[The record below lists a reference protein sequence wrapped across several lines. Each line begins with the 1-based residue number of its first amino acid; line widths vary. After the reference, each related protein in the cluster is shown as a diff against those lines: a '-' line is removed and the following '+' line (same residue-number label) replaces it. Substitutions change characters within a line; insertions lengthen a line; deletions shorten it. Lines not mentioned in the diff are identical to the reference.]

1 MRSASLSSNAK
12 TALIL
17 GGGIGGVVVANELRR
32 RLPRGDRVLVFE
44 RAEEHVFAPSLLW
57 LAIGDRA
64 AGAIRAPLSRLL
76 RHGIEVVHGNVETID
91 PLQRAVTANGER
103 YQGDAI
109 VIALGAQL
117 APQVIP
123 GLEEAGHDVYT
134 LEGALSLREAL
145 RVFRTGRIA
154 VLTAAPLY
162 KCPAAPY
169 EAAMLIEYD
178 CRRRGV
184 RQDVSID
191 VFAAEPGPMG
201 VAGPA
206 VSASVKAALGAKN
219 IAYHP
224 GRQVL
229 GADASGRRLTFTDGS
244 TADYDLLVYVPPHR
258 APEVVVAAG
267 LTDAT
272 GWIPVNRNTLETTHA
287 GIFALGDVS
296 TIPLSLG
303 KPLPKAGVFAHAQA
317 QVVARNIVRAWTKRG
332 KAAAFDGH
340 GACFV
345 EVGDG
350 RAAIGK
356 GNFYAEPVP
365 EVTLYPP
372 SRPRHW
378 AKVIFE
384 RTWLRRLFA

>member
-1 MRSASLSSNAK
+1 MPSGSGR

-17 GGGIGGVVVANELRR
+17 GGGIGGIVVANELRR
-32 RLPRGDRVLVFE
+32 RLPRSDRVLVFE
-44 RAEEHVFAPSLLW
+44 RVEEHVFAPSLLW

-64 AGAIRAPLSRLL
+64 ADAIRTPLSRLL
-76 RHGIEVVHGNVETID
+76 RHGIEVVHGSVESID
-91 PLQRAVTANGER
+91 PLQRTVTANGER
-103 YQGDAI
+103 HEGDAI

-117 APQVIP
+117 VPQVIP
-123 GLEEAGHDVYT
+123 GLEAAGHNVYT

-145 RVFRTGRIA
+145 RAFRTGRIA

-178 CRRRGV
+178 CRRRGI

-191 VFAAEPGPMG
+191 VLAAEPGPMG

-206 VSASVKAALGAKN
+206 VSASIREALGAKK
-219 IAYHP
+219 IGYYP
-224 GRQVL
+224 GRQIL
-229 GADASGRRLTFTDGS
+229 TADASGRNLTFTDGS
-244 TADYDLLVYVPPHR
+244 TAEYDLLIYVPPHR
-258 APEVVVAAG
+258 APEVVAASG

-272 GWIPVNRNTLETTHA
+272 GWIPVNRNTLETTYA
-287 GIFALGDVS
+287 GIFAVGDVS

-317 QVVARNIVRAWTKRG
+317 KVVARNIVRAWTKRG
-332 KAAAFDGH
+332 KAASFDGH

-356 GNFYAEPVP
+356 GNFYAEPTP
-365 EVTLYPP
+365 EVTLYAP

-384 RTWLRRLFA
+384 RTWLRRLFS